1 MSSRPSFKV
10 QLLPRILYAKIAQ
23 SRHVR
28 YLSRDALAGAFKEKT
43 DVQFL
48 NLILNRKKLL
58 RRENESETRQICRD
72 ALTHT
77 NLHSVCCRHVSLLW

>member
-1 MSSRPSFKV
+1 V
-10 QLLPRILYAKIAQ
+10 PRIVHAKVAYP
-23 SRHVR
+23 RHVR
-28 YLSRDALAGAFKEKT
+28 YLSRNTPTRTLEEKAN
-43 DVQFL
+43 VQFL